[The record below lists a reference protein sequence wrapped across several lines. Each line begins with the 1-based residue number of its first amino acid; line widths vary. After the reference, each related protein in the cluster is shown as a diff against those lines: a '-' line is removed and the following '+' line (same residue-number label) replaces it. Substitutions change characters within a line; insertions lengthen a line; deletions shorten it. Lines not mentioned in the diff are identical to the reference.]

1 MVEQWKRVIVTRW
14 KNWNLGMTVK
24 KLVRYFI
31 AITAMLLPFSLIAAD
46 SATEKLNIF
55 VQTVVTFKANFKQVV
70 LDPDGKL
77 MEEAQGKFALER
89 PGKFRWDYS
98 EPYPQHIVADGE
110 RIWFYDVD
118 LEQVT
123 VKSQL
128 ETLVD
133 TPATLLSGESL
144 PEDKYV
150 LTDIPSDD
158 GMLWV
163 ELVPKDEE
171 SNFQTI
177 ALAFDQQGLRQMIM
191 KDSFDQRTRLV
202 FSQQRENPV
211 LADDEFVFIPPEG
224 IDVVGETGL

>member
-1 MVEQWKRVIVTRW
+1 
-14 KNWNLGMTVK
+14 MTAK
-24 KLVRYFI
+24 KLLRYFVAI
-31 AITAMLLPFSLIAAD
+31 AVMLLPFSLIAAG

-55 VQTVVTFKANFKQVV
+55 VQTVVTFKANFKQMV

-77 MEEAQGKFALER
+77 MEEAEGKFALER

-98 EPYPQHIVADGE
+98 QPYPQHIVADGE

-128 ETLVD
+128 EALVD
-133 TPATLLSGESL
+133 TPATLLSGESM
-144 PEDKYV
+144 PEDKYI
-150 LTDIPSDD
+150 LTDIPSED

-163 ELVPKDEE
+163 ELVPKDVE
-171 SNFQTI
+171 SNFQTVT
-177 ALAFDQQGLRQMIM
+177 LAFDQQGLRQMIM
-191 KDSFDQRTRLV
+191 RDSFDQRTRLV
-202 FSQQRENPV
+202 FSQQEENTV

>member
-1 MVEQWKRVIVTRW
+1 
-14 KNWNLGMTVK
+14 MTVK

>member
-1 MVEQWKRVIVTRW
+1 
-14 KNWNLGMTVK
+14 MTVK
-24 KLVRYFI
+24 KLLRYFVAI
-31 AITAMLLPFSLIAAD
+31 AAMLLPFSLIAAD

-55 VQTVVTFKANFKQVV
+55 VQTVVTFKANFKQMV
-70 LDPDGKL
+70 LAPDGKL
-77 MEEAQGKFALER
+77 MEEAEGQFVLER
-89 PGKFRWDYS
+89 PGKFRWDYAQ
-98 EPYPQHIVADGE
+98 PYPQHIVADGE

-128 ETLVD
+128 EALVD
-133 TPATLLSGESL
+133 TPATLLSGESM

-150 LTDIPSDD
+150 LTDMPSDD
-158 GMLWV
+158 GLLWV
-163 ELVPKDEE
+163 ELIPKDVE
-171 SNFQTI
+171 SNFQTV

-191 KDSFDQRTRLV
+191 RDSFDQRTRLV
-202 FSQQRENPV
+202 FSQQVENPV

>member
-1 MVEQWKRVIVTRW
+1 
-14 KNWNLGMTVK
+14 MTVK

-128 ETLVD
+128 EILVD

>member
-1 MVEQWKRVIVTRW
+1 
-14 KNWNLGMTVK
+14 MTVK

-31 AITAMLLPFSLIAAD
+31 AITVMLLPFSLIAAD

-128 ETLVD
+128 EILVD

>member
-1 MVEQWKRVIVTRW
+1 
-14 KNWNLGMTVK
+14 MTAK
-24 KLVRYFI
+24 KLLRYFVAI
-31 AITAMLLPFSLIAAD
+31 AVMLLPFSLIAAG

-55 VQTVVTFKANFKQVV
+55 VQTVVTFKANFKQMV

-77 MEEAQGKFALER
+77 MEEAEGKFALER

-98 EPYPQHIVADGE
+98 QPYPQHIVADGE

-128 ETLVD
+128 EALVD
-133 TPATLLSGESL
+133 TPATLLSGESM
-144 PEDKYV
+144 PEDKYI
-150 LTDIPSDD
+150 LTDIPSED
-158 GMLWV
+158 GLLWV
-163 ELVPKDEE
+163 ELVPKDVE
-171 SNFQTI
+171 SNFQTVT
-177 ALAFDQQGLRQMIM
+177 LAFDQQGLRQMIM
-191 KDSFDQRTRLV
+191 RDSFDQRTRLV
-202 FSQQRENPV
+202 FSQQEENTV

>member
-1 MVEQWKRVIVTRW
+1 
-14 KNWNLGMTVK
+14 MTAK
-24 KLVRYFI
+24 KLLRYFVAI
-31 AITAMLLPFSLIAAD
+31 AVMLLPFSLIAAG

-55 VQTVVTFKANFKQVV
+55 VQTVVTFKANFKQMV

-77 MEEAQGKFALER
+77 MEEAEGKFALER

-98 EPYPQHIVADGE
+98 QPYPQHIVADGE

-128 ETLVD
+128 EALVD
-133 TPATLLSGESL
+133 TPATLLSGESM
-144 PEDKYV
+144 PEDKYI
-150 LTDIPSDD
+150 LTDIPSED
-158 GMLWV
+158 GLLWV
-163 ELVPKDEE
+163 ELVPKDVE
-171 SNFQTI
+171 SNFQTVT
-177 ALAFDQQGLRQMIM
+177 LAFDQHGLRQMIM
-191 KDSFDQRTRLV
+191 RDSFDQRTRLV
-202 FSQQRENPV
+202 FSQQEENTV

>member
-1 MVEQWKRVIVTRW
+1 MARW

-24 KLVRYFI
+24 KLFRYFI
-31 AITAMLLPFSLIAAD
+31 AIAAMLLPLSLMAAD

-70 LDPDGKL
+70 LAPDGEL

-98 EPYPQHIVADGE
+98 QPYPQHIVADGE

-123 VKSQL
+123 VKSQV

-144 PEDKYV
+144 PEDNYV
-150 LTDIPSDD
+150 LTDILSDD
-158 GMLWV
+158 GLLWV
-163 ELVPKDEE
+163 ELVPKDEA
-171 SNFQTI
+171 SNFQTV

-191 KDSFDQRTRLV
+191 RDSFDQRTRLV
-202 FSQQRENPV
+202 FSQQVENPV

>member
-1 MVEQWKRVIVTRW
+1 
-14 KNWNLGMTVK
+14 MTVK

-31 AITAMLLPFSLIAAD
+31 AITAMLLSFSLIAAD

-128 ETLVD
+128 EILVD